1 MGLKRGDIVL
11 VVFTGEFGK
20 PRPALVIQ
28 TDTAIPSEYITCIPI
43 TGTLKRVPDVRV
55 PIDPTP
61 QNGLTKPSELMV
73 DLVQTASRSRFR
85 DVIGVIETETMILVE
100 ISLSLHL
107 GLD

>member
-1 MGLKRGDIVL
+1 VGLKRGDIVL

-28 TDTAIPSEYITCIPI
+28 TNTAFPSEYITCIPI
-43 TGTLKRVPDVRV
+43 TGTLRRVPDVRI
-55 PIDPTP
+55 PIQPTQ

-73 DLVQTASRSRFR
+73 DLVQTASLSRFR
-85 DVIGVIETETMILVE
+85 NVIGVVETETMMLVE
-100 ISLSLHL
+100 RSLSLHL